1 MSASPSMVDE
11 LLAQLQGAP
20 IQQMAQSLGQSEA
33 QTEQAVQAAVPMMLG
48 ALGNNAQSAGG
59 ASALFEA
66 LQRDHGAAGGA
77 GAGPDLGGLLGS
89 LLGGGGGGAQAGGL
103 GGLGGLGGMLGSV
116 LGGALGGG
124 AAAGSG
130 AGSASPAALDGA
142 SILGHIFGGQQDQAS
157 ANLGQA
163 TGLGANAGNL
173 LKMLAPLVMS
183 FLAQRVMSGGLN
195 SSQLGN
201 ALGQEKAQVQQQG
214 GLGGG
219 LLGSLLDQNGDG
231 KLDVGDLMKIG
242 GSLLGGK
249 R

>member
-20 IQQMAQSLGQSEA
+20 IQQMAQNLGQSEA
-33 QTEQAVQAAVPMMLG
+33 QTQQAVQAAVPMMLG

-66 LQRDHGAAGGA
+66 LQRDHAGA
-77 GAGPDLGGLLGS
+77 GAGAGSGPDLGGLLGS
-89 LLGGGGGGAQAGGL
+89 LLGGGGGAQS
-103 GGLGGLGGMLGSV
+103 GGLGGMLGSV

-124 AAAGSG
+124 AAAG
-130 AGSASPAALDGA
+130 APASAPAALDGA
-142 SILGHIFGGQQDQAS
+142 SILGHIFGGQQDQAT

-163 TGLGANAGNL
+163 TGLGSNAGNL

-201 ALGQEKAQVQQQG
+201 ALGEEKAQVQQQG

-231 KLDVGDLMKIG
+231 KLDVSDLMKIG

>member
-20 IQQMAQSLGQSEA
+20 IQQMAQNLGQSEA
-33 QTEQAVQAAVPMMLG
+33 QTQQAVQAAVPMMLG

-66 LQRDHGAAGGA
+66 LQRDHGATGGA

-89 LLGGGGGGAQAGGL
+89 LLGGGGGGGAQA

-116 LGGALGGG
+116 LGGAMGGG
-124 AAAGSG
+124 AG
-130 AGSASPAALDGA
+130 AGAASPAALDGG

-163 TGLGANAGNL
+163 TGLGSNAGNL

-201 ALGQEKAQVQQQG
+201 ALGEEKAQVQQQG

-231 KLDVGDLMKIG
+231 KLDVSDLMKIG